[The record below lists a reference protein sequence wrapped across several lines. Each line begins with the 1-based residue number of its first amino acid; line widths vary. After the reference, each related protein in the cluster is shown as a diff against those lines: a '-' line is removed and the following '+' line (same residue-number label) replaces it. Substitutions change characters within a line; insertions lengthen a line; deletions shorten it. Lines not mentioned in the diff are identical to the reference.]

1 MSEFTVVDIPQNGY
15 ERRTGNPFY
24 DKLAA
29 ALKSLP
35 KGKALIV
42 PVPEGKKPNTFGMGI
57 KSQFRSG
64 RLRNSGLKIRTSIIE
79 DKLFVWVKE

>member
-15 ERRTGNPFY
+15 ERRTGKPFY
-24 DKLAA
+24 DELAA

-42 PVPEGKKPNTFGMGI
+42 PVPEGKKPKMFGMRI
-57 KSQFRSG
+57 INQFRLG
-64 RLRNSGLKIRTSIIE
+64 RLRNSGLKVRTSIIE
-79 DKLFVWVKE
+79 DNLFVWVKE